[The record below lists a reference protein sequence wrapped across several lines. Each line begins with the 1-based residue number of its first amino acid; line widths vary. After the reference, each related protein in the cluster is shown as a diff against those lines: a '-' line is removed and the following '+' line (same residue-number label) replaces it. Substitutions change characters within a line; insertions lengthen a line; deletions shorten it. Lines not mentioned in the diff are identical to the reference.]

1 MLWRQESLGVIWP
14 GGRGAVIAL
23 IVSLSPRAGA
33 KAAISRRLRTGL
45 FAVHTPVNTN
55 SLQKTLML
63 KTDDPLA
70 IPLWINGHAYLT
82 LAPAFQDV
90 RNPVSREVLRR
101 TPLCGAAEAQKAV
114 EAAHAALPLWCAQPA
129 TARAALLAA
138 VGEALAGYAG
148 HFARLIV
155 EETGKATPAAEA
167 EVGKAVALLCGSL
180 AVKATVAAGVVGI
193 VGNAAA
199 PLLDPLLLAVPA
211 LMAGAVV
218 VIKPNPEMPSAIF
231 ALAEL
236 TARCAFPGGVFS
248 ILHGAEAAVDGL
260 RALEGVSLLY
270 S

>member
-1 MLWRQESLGVIWP
+1 MLQ
-14 GGRGAVIAL
+14 
-23 IVSLSPRAGA
+23 
-33 KAAISRRLRTGL
+33 
-45 FAVHTPVNTN
+45 
-55 SLQKTLML
+55 
-63 KTDDPLA
+63 TDEPLA

-114 EAAHAALPLWCAQPA
+114 EAAQAALPLWCAQPA
-129 TARAALLAA
+129 STRAALLVAL
-138 VGEALAGYAG
+138 GEALSGYAA
-148 HFARLIV
+148 HFARLII

-167 EVGKAVALLCGSL
+167 EVDKVVALLCGSL
-180 AVKATVAAGVVGI
+180 AAKAEGAAGVVGI
-193 VGNAAA
+193 VANAAT
-199 PLLDPLLLAVPA
+199 PLLDSLLLAVPA

-248 ILHGAEAAVDGL
+248 ILHGAEPAVDGL
-260 RALEGVSLLY
+260 RALDGVSLLFA
-270 S
+270 

>member
-1 MLWRQESLGVIWP
+1 MLQ
-14 GGRGAVIAL
+14 
-23 IVSLSPRAGA
+23 
-33 KAAISRRLRTGL
+33 
-45 FAVHTPVNTN
+45 
-55 SLQKTLML
+55 
-63 KTDDPLA
+63 TDAPLA

-101 TPLCGAAEAQKAV
+101 TPLCGATEAQKAV
-114 EAAHAALPLWCAQPA
+114 ETAQTALPLWCEQPA

-138 VGEALAGYAG
+138 LGEALAGYAG
-148 HFARLIV
+148 HFARLII
-155 EETGKATPAAEA
+155 EESGKEVPAAEA
-167 EVGKAVALLCGSL
+167 EVGKAVALLCGSST
-180 AVKATVAAGVVGI
+180 ANAQSATGVVGI

-199 PLLDPLLLAVPA
+199 PLLDPLRIAVPA

-236 TARCAFPGGVFS
+236 TGRCAFPGGVFS

-260 RALEGVSLLY
+260 RALEGVSLLFA
-270 S
+270 

>member
-1 MLWRQESLGVIWP
+1 MLQ
-14 GGRGAVIAL
+14 
-23 IVSLSPRAGA
+23 
-33 KAAISRRLRTGL
+33 
-45 FAVHTPVNTN
+45 
-55 SLQKTLML
+55 
-63 KTDDPLA
+63 TDAPLA

-90 RNPVSREVLRR
+90 RNPLSREVLRR

-129 TARAALLAA
+129 TARAAMLVA

-155 EETGKATPAAEA
+155 EETGKEQLAAEA
-167 EVGKAVALLCGSL
+167 EVSKAVALLCGSL
-180 AVKATVAAGVVGI
+180 TAGAPAAAGVVGI

-199 PLLDPLLLAVPA
+199 PLLDLLRLAVPA

-236 TARCAFPGGVFS
+236 TGRCAFPGGVFS

-260 RALEGVSLLY
+260 RAAEGVSLFFA
-270 S
+270 

>member
-1 MLWRQESLGVIWP
+1 MLQ
-14 GGRGAVIAL
+14 
-23 IVSLSPRAGA
+23 
-33 KAAISRRLRTGL
+33 
-45 FAVHTPVNTN
+45 
-55 SLQKTLML
+55 
-63 KTDDPLA
+63 TDAPLA

-114 EAAHAALPLWCAQPA
+114 EAAQAALPLWCAQPA
-129 TARAALLAA
+129 STRAALLTA

-155 EETGKATPAAEA
+155 EETGKEALAAEA

-180 AVKATVAAGVVGI
+180 TANASAAAGVVGI
-193 VGNAAA
+193 VGIVSNGAA
-199 PLLDPLLLAVPA
+199 PLLDPLRLAVPA

-236 TARCAFPGGVFS
+236 TGRCAFPGGVFS

-260 RALEGVSLLY
+260 RALEGVSLLFA
-270 S
+270 